1 MPVFNFYILLSF
13 GVSSTFVIVQNT
25 DSDTDPV
32 CSIQLDLETA
42 LSEMRSGSRLVISA
56 GTNYTLS
63 YDDAMTMY
71 GMESVS
77 IVGDGSANTVIT
89 CD

>member
-1 MPVFNFYILLSF
+1 VTRILYVVYNLTYI
-13 GVSSTFVIVQNT
+13 
-25 DSDTDPV
+25 
-32 CSIQLDLETA
+32 EAA
-42 LSEMRSGSRLVISA
+42 LPEMRSGSRLVISA